1 MNRWMFKAVNFGIFL
16 TALIALFMI
25 ETGSSG
31 SVAKKEKTQIVNK
44 EMAIPTMTV
53 NKEKSEAENH
63 GKRHIYNSVF
73 NPEDIIESLKP
84 WEQYI
89 EKYSMEFGVDPDLV
103 RAIIYAESRGDPYV
117 ISRVGAL
124 GLMQIMPNT
133 AEIME
138 INNPLDP
145 GENIKAGVKYI
156 SMLFKNGG
164 RNDETRMLWAYNAG
178 PSVMIGK
185 DIVNIPRETKKFI
198 TEVLNIKNFLKG
210 NLG

>member
-1 MNRWMFKAVNFGIFL
+1 
-16 TALIALFMI
+16 MI

-31 SVAKKEKTQIVNK
+31 SVAKKENTQIVNK
-44 EMAIPTMTV
+44 EMAIPTITV
-53 NKEKSEAENH
+53 NKEKSETENH
-63 GKRHIYNSVF
+63 EKRHIYNSVF
-73 NPEDIIESLKP
+73 NPEDVIESLKP

-89 EKYSMEFGVDPDLV
+89 EKYSVEFGVDPDLI
-103 RAIIYAESRGDPYV
+103 RAIIYTESRGDPYV

-138 INNPLDP
+138 ITNPLDP
-145 GENIKAGVKYI
+145 GENIKAGVKYV
-156 SMLFKNGG
+156 SLLFKSGN

-178 PSVMIGK
+178 PGEMIGK

-198 TEVLNIKNFLKG
+198 SEVLNIKNFLKR